1 MVSPGTGVIE
11 VGALFLLF
19 LSGYA
24 MFRLPI
30 NIWAL
35 ILLLVGVIPFVIALR
50 RARHWVF
57 LLVSL
62 TALIIGTIFL
72 FRSETGSPAIDP
84 VLAVVVSASA
94 LGVFW
99 IIGRRGVEA
108 VLQAP
113 AFDLDRMGGM
123 TGDARSSVHEQGTVY
138 VNGEEWTARSEE
150 PIEVGQRIQVIGR
163 EGLVLL
169 VELYKTGKAIQQEN
183 QEE

>member
-1 MVSPGTGVIE
+1 MIDLLLDPNVAYVFLVVGFVLAILAMVSPGTGVIE

-50 RARHWVF
+50 KARHWIF
-57 LLVSL
+57 LIVSL
-62 TALIIGTIFL
+62 AALIIGTIFL
-72 FRSETGSPAIDP
+72 FRTETGLPAIDP
-84 VLAVVVSASA
+84 LLAVVVSVSA

-99 IIGRRGVEA
+99 IVGRRGVEA

-113 AFDLDRMGGM
+113 TFDLERMGGR
-123 TGDARSSVHEQGTVY
+123 A
-138 VNGEEWTARSEE
+138 A
-150 PIEVGQRIQVIGR
+150 
-163 EGLVLL
+163 
-169 VELYKTGKAIQQEN
+169 
-183 QEE
+183 